1 MGTLHIHTYSDELPS
16 FNSTSD
22 CDYYEFAVYRYR
34 HSHEH
39 ERSHCNGDCDE
50 HLYPATVRVSNP
62 RPAPDAP
69 GGQHKLADL

>member
-39 ERSHCNGDCDE
+39 ERSHCNGDCNE
-50 HLYPATVRVSNP
+50 HAPPADSNADTSAGQRSLHGP
-62 RPAPDAP
+62 RP
-69 GGQHKLADL
+69 